1 VRRGKAAR
9 RQGDERYAF
18 CDERQCR
25 AYGRRMRLLDRHSD
39 FEGAVLMRGAVLAV
53 VAACALAACGQST
66 EQQSAGSSGGLFPD
80 LTRTAYRAEAT
91 ITSEDGDAMP
101 IVMIRDGRKSR
112 VEVTSGDGAYTMI
125 SNGDTGETFVLTSQG
140 GRMMAIRSR
149 GESEGF
155 TDPAEAWQGE
165 LSENATRTG
174 TCSVAGENG
183 AEWTKTTAEDGT
195 DTVCV
200 TEDGIILR
208 ATDDGRVVWE
218 TTSVQR
224 GAQSADLFVLPE
236 GVQAI
241 DAGNFGGLLNDAIEA
256 AKQRGN

>member
-1 VRRGKAAR
+1 
-9 RQGDERYAF
+9 
-18 CDERQCR
+18 
-25 AYGRRMRLLDRHSD
+25 
-39 FEGAVLMRGAVLAV
+39 MRGAILAV

-66 EQQSAGSSGGLFPD
+66 EQADGNSGGGLFPD

-91 ITSEDGDAMP
+91 ITSQDGEAMP

-112 VEVTSGDGAYTMI
+112 IEITTGEGASTIVT
-125 SNGDTGETFVLTSQG
+125 NGDTNESFVLTTQG
-140 GRMMAIRSR
+140 GHQIAIRSS
-149 GESEGF
+149 GVTEGF
-155 TDPAEAWQGE
+155 TDPADAWQGE

-183 AEWTKTTAEDGT
+183 AEWTKTTTEDGT

-200 TEDGIILR
+200 TEDGIILK

-218 TTSVQR
+218 TTQVQR
-224 GAQSADLFVLPE
+224 GAQSAELFTLPE
-236 GVQAI
+236 GVQTI

-256 AKQRGN
+256 AKQRDR

>member
-1 VRRGKAAR
+1 MRAAI
-9 RQGDERYAF
+9 
-18 CDERQCR
+18 
-25 AYGRRMRLLDRHSD
+25 
-39 FEGAVLMRGAVLAV
+39 LAL
-53 VAACALAACGQST
+53 ASMCALAACGQNA
-66 EQQSAGSSGGLFPD
+66 EQAGGSSGGGLFPD

-91 ITSEDGDAMP
+91 ITNQDGEASP
-101 IVMIRDGRKSR
+101 IVMIRDGQKSR
-112 VEVTSGDGAYTMI
+112 IEVTSGEGVFTVI
-125 SNGDTGETFVLTSQG
+125 TNGDTGETFVLTNQG
-140 GRMMAIRSR
+140 GRTMAIRSN
-149 GESEGF
+149 GGSEGF
-155 TDPAEAWQGE
+155 TDPADAWQGE
-165 LSENATRTG
+165 LSQNATRTG

-183 AEWTKTTAEDGT
+183 AEWTKTTTEDGT

-200 TEDGIILR
+200 TEDGIILK

-256 AKQRGN
+256 AKQRDR

>member
-1 VRRGKAAR
+1 
-9 RQGDERYAF
+9 
-18 CDERQCR
+18 
-25 AYGRRMRLLDRHSD
+25 
-39 FEGAVLMRGAVLAV
+39 MRGAVLGV
-53 VAACALAACGQST
+53 VAACALAACGQGG
-66 EQQSAGSSGGLFPD
+66 EQQSADSGGGLFPD

-91 ITSEDGDAMP
+91 ISNQDGETMP

-112 VEVTSGDGAYTMI
+112 FEVTTEEGASTI
-125 SNGDTGETFVLTSQG
+125 VTNGDTGETFVLATQG
-140 GRMMAIRSR
+140 GRTMALRSSGA
-149 GESEGF
+149 GEAFSDP
-155 TDPAEAWQGE
+155 TDAWQGE
-165 LSENATRTG
+165 LSQNATRTG

-218 TTSVQR
+218 TTQIQR
-224 GAQSADLFVLPE
+224 GAQSADLFVVPE
-236 GVQAI
+236 GVQVI
-241 DAGNFGGLLNDAIEA
+241 DAGNFGGLLNDAMEA